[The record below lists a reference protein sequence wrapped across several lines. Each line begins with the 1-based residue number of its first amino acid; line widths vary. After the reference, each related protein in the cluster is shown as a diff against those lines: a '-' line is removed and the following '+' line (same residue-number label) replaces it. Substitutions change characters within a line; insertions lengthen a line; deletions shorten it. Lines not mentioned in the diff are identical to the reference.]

1 MRIAAVQMTSSNE
14 VAPNL
19 QQAAALVAEAT
30 ADGAR
35 LVVLPENFAFMGA
48 TEQDRLSVA
57 ETEGSGPIQDFL
69 RETARGNGIWLV
81 GGTLP
86 LRVAGDSRAA
96 AACLLVAP
104 DGSVVA
110 RYDKIHLFDVGVP
123 DAAEQYRES
132 SSTAPGSEVVTAAT
146 ALGRIGFA
154 VCYDIRF
161 PALFHRLGLASID
174 LLAVPAAFTVP
185 TGAAHWHC
193 LLRARCIESLCFGI
207 AAAQWGRHPGG
218 RETYGH
224 SIILGPWGQVL
235 AERPAGAGVCAAE
248 VDMMSLANLRDR
260 FPALQHRREL

>member
-1 MRIAAVQMTSSNE
+1 LRIAAVQMTSSSE
-14 VAPNL
+14 VAANL
-19 QQAAALVAEAT
+19 DAAAVLVAEA
-30 ADGAR
+30 AVDGAL

-57 ETEGSGPIQDFL
+57 EPEGAGPIQDFL
-69 RETARGNGIWLV
+69 SETARANEIWLV
-81 GGTLP
+81 GGTVP
-86 LRVAGDSRAA
+86 LREADNSRAA

-104 DGSVVA
+104 NGLVAA
-110 RYDKIHLFDVGVP
+110 RYDKIHLFDVAIP

-132 SSTAPGSEVVTAAT
+132 SSTAPGSEVITAAT
-146 ALGRIGFA
+146 PLGRIGFA

-161 PALFHRLGLASID
+161 PALFHRLGQAAID

-207 AAAQWGRHPGG
+207 AAAQWGHHSGG

-224 SIILGPWGQVL
+224 SLILGPWGQIL
-235 AERPAGAGVCAAE
+235 AECPAGAGVCAAE
-248 VDMMSLANLRDR
+248 VDMMSLVNLRAR
-260 FPALQHRREL
+260 FPALKHRREL